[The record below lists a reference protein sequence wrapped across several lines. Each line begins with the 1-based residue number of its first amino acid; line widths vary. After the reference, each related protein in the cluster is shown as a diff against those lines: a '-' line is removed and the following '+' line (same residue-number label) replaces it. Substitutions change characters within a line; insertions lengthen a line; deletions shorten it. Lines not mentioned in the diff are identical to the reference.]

1 MYATYTTKE
10 QLRATPY
17 REQLH
22 VPEHRV
28 VRYHSSSGST
38 GNPTIMA
45 YTQADLDLLGKLTAR
60 GFEPLY
66 GRVSAWRVYNAFGY
80 GLFTG
85 GLSFEEA
92 ARYAREHLDIPMS
105 VVPASNQP
113 GVSFEAAIA
122 QHRRSIELF
131 KPTILCATPSMA
143 FALWEEG
150 LLEGFEAVI
159 TGGEPSSAALREL
172 LKGLGERM
180 VVEVYGLSEIIGPG
194 VAQSCREGG
203 LHLNE
208 DAFGVEFL
216 EGELVL
222 STRHNEAMPRG
233 RYRTGD
239 AVTPVSCSC
248 GNMHQAIEV
257 HGRDEDF
264 IEALGLYLSQLE
276 DILLKHGYAPCF
288 EVTDRVLFVE
298 PLLGMLQR
306 PLPAMPLEVRHV
318 MPGTHPRSL
327 GKSSRMPQCTMAK
340 GRGSGLKA
348 VAGMA

>member
-1 MYATYTTKE
+1 MQATYTTKAE
-10 QLRATPY
+10 LRATPY
-17 REQLH
+17 RDQLQ
-22 VPEHRV
+22 VPEHRL

-38 GNPTIMA
+38 GDPTVMA
-45 YTQADLDLLGKLTAR
+45 YTQADLDLLAALTAR
-60 GFEPLY
+60 AFEPLY
-66 GRVSAWRVYNAFGY
+66 GHVSAWRVYNAFGY

-92 ARYAREHLDIPMS
+92 ARHAREHLDIPMS

-113 GVSFEAAIA
+113 GASFEAAMA

-131 KPTILCATPSMA
+131 EPTILCATPSMA

-159 TGGEPSSAALREL
+159 TGGEPSSAALRAL
-172 LKGLGERM
+172 LKGLGER
-180 VVEVYGLSEIIGPG
+180 VVIQVYGLSEIIGPG
-194 VAQSCREGG
+194 VAQSCRDGG

-216 EGELVL
+216 EDELVL
-222 STRHNEAMPRG
+222 STRHNEAMPRV

-239 AVTPVSCSC
+239 AVTRVSCTC
-248 GNMHQAIEV
+248 GNTHPSIEV

-264 IEALGLYLSQLE
+264 VTALGLYLSQLE
-276 DILLKHGYAPCF
+276 DILVTHGYSPCF
-288 EVTDRVLFVE
+288 QVTDQVLSVE
-298 PLLGMLQR
+298 PLPGRAQR
-306 PLPAMPLEVRHV
+306 PLPVMPLELRQV

-327 GKSSRMPQCTMAK
+327 GKSSRMAQCSMA
-340 GRGSGLKA
+340 GEQALGLRA
-348 VAGMA
+348 VEGAA

>member
-1 MYATYTTKE
+1 MCPSTVLYATTAHRGVDWQPDHYG
-10 QLRATPY
+10 
-17 REQLH
+17 LH
-22 VPEHRV
+22 
-28 VRYHSSSGST
+28 SGGSRLV
-38 GNPTIMA
+38 GM
-45 YTQADLDLLGKLTAR
+45 LTAR

-66 GRVSAWRVYNAFGY
+66 GRVSDLARLQCFWVWPLY
-80 GLFTG
+80 GGESHL
-85 GLSFEEA
+85 
-92 ARYAREHLDIPMS
+92 RRPPVDAREHLDIPMS

-276 DILLKHGYAPCF
+276 DILLIAWLRAVLSGDRPSALRGAVTGDVTTSVTCDAARGASRDAWYPSPESWQKQPNAAVHHG
-288 EVTDRVLFVE
+288 
-298 PLLGMLQR
+298 Q
-306 PLPAMPLEVRHV
+306 
-318 MPGTHPRSL
+318 
-327 GKSSRMPQCTMAK
+327 K
-340 GRGSGLKA
+340 GDGYGSGLKA